1 MRLNQHPRAFTLIEL
16 LVSVAI
22 IAILAAI
29 AVPNFLEAQT
39 RAKVSRV
46 KADLRTL
53 ATAIEAYYVDYNRY
67 VWNDGVFNVVPK
79 ELSTPL
85 AYLTS
90 TKLIDPFSDKEND
103 PVHGELA
110 RYYTYMLI
118 VHYSEVNAYLA
129 SGHGAPVEAVDAPG
143 FNPGAFR
150 RYGGWR
156 LASNGPDRKYQIL
169 GAPADPFNPNPA
181 VLQGA
186 DVPYDPTNGTVSKG
200 NLLRTGLF
208 GDRAG
213 I

>member
-1 MRLNQHPRAFTLIEL
+1 MRPILHRRAFTLIEL

-29 AVPNFLEAQT
+29 AIVNYLHAQT

-53 ATAIEAYYVDYNRY
+53 ATAIEAYSVDYNRY

-79 ELSTPL
+79 ELSTPV

-103 PVHGELA
+103 PIHGELA
-110 RYYTYMLI
+110 RYYTYTMIIAQGEIARYSLI
-118 VHYSEVNAYLA
+118 
-129 SGHGAPVEAVDAPG
+129 GHGAPVEAVDAPAG
-143 FNPGAFR
+143 NPGAFR

-156 LASNGPDRKYQIL
+156 LVSNGPDRKYQIP
-169 GAPADPFNPNPA
+169 GAPTDPFNPNPA

-200 NLLRTGLF
+200 NILRTQKNGE
-208 GDRAG
+208 GAG